1 MSIHLDG
8 AIWKVDN
15 TTMATTSTVEVKYTD
30 PGAYC
35 AKVYV
40 LGCSF
45 AETPLRNVKRA
56 LKASG
61 PANGIDVAK
70 LHAGSVN
77 ALVGR

>member
-1 MSIHLDG
+1 MM
-8 AIWKVDN
+8 N
-15 TTMATTSTVEVKYTD
+15 NTVEVRYAD

-45 AETPLRNVKRA
+45 AETPLRHVKRA
-56 LKASG
+56 LKSSG

-70 LHAGSVN
+70 LHAGSVG
-77 ALVGR
+77 ALVAASRT